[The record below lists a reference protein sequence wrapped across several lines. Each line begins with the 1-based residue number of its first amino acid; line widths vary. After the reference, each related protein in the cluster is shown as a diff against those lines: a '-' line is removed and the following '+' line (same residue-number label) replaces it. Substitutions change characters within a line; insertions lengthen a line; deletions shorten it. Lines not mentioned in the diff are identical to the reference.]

1 MHFTEAVMSPRQR
14 YWLAVALIVLTL
26 GLLYPG
32 LTRNALTI
40 RGVLDIEGVGA
51 FADRLSAAQIPHER
65 LAQVRSFLNPARFE
79 KFTDEELSEFIGRLA
94 GAIARGKIEG
104 ARQAPGRDDTVY
116 VQTQTIVVTIR
127 YLFEN
132 GGYLAGTLL
141 LLFSVCVPLGK
152 VLVFFIAI
160 HSRDRM
166 RAVLLNGINVI
177 GKWSMADVFVVAIY
191 TAYLGAKNSVGI
203 GQPVHFETTYGPGF
217 YWFSAYCIVSLA
229 AQQAA
234 VALMRDQEKARV
246 A

>member
-1 MHFTEAVMSPRQR
+1 MSPKQR

-32 LTRNALTI
+32 LTQNALTI
-40 RGVLDIEGVGA
+40 RGVLDIEGVGT
-51 FADRLSAAQIPHER
+51 FADKLSAAQIPHER
-65 LAQVRSFLNPARFE
+65 LALVRGFLNPAKFG

-94 GAIARGKIEG
+94 GGIVRGKIEG
-104 ARQAPGRDDTVY
+104 AAKAPGRDDTVY

-127 YLFEN
+127 HLYSH
-132 GGYLAGTLL
+132 GGYLAATLL

-152 VLVFFIAI
+152 VLVFFVAI
-160 HSRDRM
+160 HAHDR
-166 RAVLLNGINVI
+166 RREWLLNSINVI

-203 GQPVHFETTYGPGF
+203 GQPVHFETTYESGF
-217 YWFSAYCIVSLA
+217 YWFTAYCIVSLA

-234 VALMRDQEKARV
+234 VALMRERSRAGV
-246 A
+246 

>member
-1 MHFTEAVMSPRQR
+1 MSPKQR

-32 LTRNALTI
+32 LTQNALTI
-40 RGVLDIEGVGA
+40 RGVLDIEGVGTL
-51 FADRLSAAQIPHER
+51 ADKLSAAQIPPER
-65 LAQVRSFLNPARFE
+65 LAQVRGFLNPAKFG
-79 KFTDEELSEFIGRLA
+79 KFTDAELSEFIGRLA
-94 GAIARGKIEG
+94 GGIVRGKIDG
-104 ARQAPGRDDTVY
+104 ARKAPGRDDTVY

-141 LLFSVCVPLGK
+141 LLFSVCVPIGK
-152 VLVFFIAI
+152 VLVFFAAI
-160 HSRDRM
+160 HSRDRV
-166 RAVLLNGINVI
+166 RAVLLNGINII

-191 TAYLGAKNSVGI
+191 TAYLGAKNSIGV

-217 YWFSAYCIVSLA
+217 YWFTAYCIVSLA

-234 VALMRDQEKARV
+234 IALMREEAR
-246 A
+246 ALPKFPS

>member
-1 MHFTEAVMSPRQR
+1 MSSKQR

-32 LTRNALTI
+32 LTENALTI
-40 RGVLDIEGVGA
+40 RGVLDIEGVGS
-51 FADRLSAAQIPHER
+51 FADKLTAAQIPPER
-65 LAQVRSFLNPARFE
+65 LALVRSYLNPAKFA

-94 GAIARGKIEG
+94 GGVVRGKIDG
-104 ARQAPGRDDTVY
+104 ASRVPSRGDTVY

-152 VLVFFIAI
+152 VLVFFVAI
-160 HSRDRM
+160 HSRDRRREM
-166 RAVLLNGINVI
+166 LLNAINVI
-177 GKWSMADVFVVAIY
+177 GKWSMADVFVVSIY
-191 TAYLGAKNSVGI
+191 TAYLGAKNSIGV

-217 YWFSAYCIVSLA
+217 YWFAAYCVVSLA

-234 VALMRDQEKARV
+234 VALMREQGRARV
-246 A
+246 